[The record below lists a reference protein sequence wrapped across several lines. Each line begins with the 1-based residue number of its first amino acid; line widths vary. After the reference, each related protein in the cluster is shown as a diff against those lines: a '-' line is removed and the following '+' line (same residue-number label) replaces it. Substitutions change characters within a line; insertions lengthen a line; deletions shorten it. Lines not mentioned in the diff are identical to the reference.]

1 MGFFELKIAHRYIT
15 GKKEKNKFISFISL
29 MSMLGIILGVSTL
42 IIVVSLLNGFKYETV
57 NSVLEKT
64 NHVKLLGVNTNA
76 KEIIEY
82 SKSHKDIK
90 SIAANIIVP
99 SAYIFE
105 NKYIDIYIAGLDIK
119 NLENF
124 KSFDD
129 EKFLLRMLNEND
141 FYVLLNDKYKG
152 ELNIGDNIVLF
163 SPELN
168 VTPVGSIPRSKTFK
182 IVGFLNSKLMQQKGF
197 EDNTVYMNAS
207 IAKKLVKMEENVLLW
222 ELKDFWKA
230 QDFKQELSNKFDL
243 GKNQFF
249 ITWDEVNKDLLSI
262 LKVEKLMTFIILM
275 LIILVAAFNLVS
287 SLVMTVNEKRGE
299 IAMLRTMGCK
309 RRSILTIFII
319 QGSFI
324 GIIGTFI
331 GVILGVLV
339 SINITDIVNLVQ
351 IVFEIDFL
359 NDFLNNIKISSVI
372 MIKDIILIIFFS
384 LLLSIIVTIYP
395 SFSATKV
402 HPAEA
407 LKNE

>member
-1 MGFFELKIAHRYIT
+1 MSFFELKIAHRYIT
-15 GKKEKNKFISFISL
+15 GKKEKNKFVSFISL

-64 NHVKLLGVNTNA
+64 THVKLLGVNTNA

-82 SKSHKDIK
+82 SQSHKDIK
-90 SIAANIIVP
+90 SIATNIIVP
-99 SAYIFE
+99 SVYMFK
-105 NKYIDIYIAGLDIK
+105 NNYVDIYIAGLDIK
-119 NLENF
+119 NIENF
-124 KSFDD
+124 KSFDN
-129 EKFLLRMLNEND
+129 EKILLKILNEND
-141 FYVLLNDKYKG
+141 FYVLLNDKYNGKF
-152 ELNIGDNIVLF
+152 NIGDNILLF
-163 SPELN
+163 SPELS
-168 VTPVGSIPRSKTFK
+168 VTPLGSIPRSKTFK
-182 IVGFLNSKLMQQKGF
+182 VVGFLNSQLMQQKGF
-197 EDNTVYMNAS
+197 EDNTVYMNAN
-207 IAKKLVKMEENVLLW
+207 IAKKLVQVEENVLLW

-230 QDFKQELSNKFDL
+230 KDFKQDLSKKFDL

-339 SINITDIVNLVQ
+339 SINITDIITLVQ
-351 IVFEIDFL
+351 RVFEIDFL
-359 NDFLNNIKISSVI
+359 SDFLSNIKLSSVI
-372 MIKDIILIIFFS
+372 MIKDIVVITFFS